1 MVKFHT
7 KTSSWTLLKEE
18 PPRIHVVFDCSAE
31 FQGKSINKEL
41 LSGPVLTRF
50 YKEKIAFMIGEE
62 AMYHQVQVPEDQQ
75 SFLKSLWWESHDID
89 REPHDYVMC
98 AHVFGATPSASCA
111 NYALHRTAV
120 ENEAVFEE
128 TAASALHHNFHVD
141 DLLKSTEDLDSAKQ
155 LVKTTKELLLLVP
168 ELQRRMGVK
177 DQDLF
182 GDLPK

>member
-1 MVKFHT
+1 MTIYFVFLFPFFFFHHPFLPQ
-7 KTSSWTLLKEE
+7 TL
-18 PPRIHVVFDCSAE
+18 
-31 FQGKSINKEL
+31 
-41 LSGPVLTRF
+41 T
-50 YKEKIAFMIGEE
+50 M
-62 AMYHQVQVPEDQQ
+62 
-75 SFLKSLWWESHDID
+75 
-89 REPHDYVMC
+89 
-98 AHVFGATPSASCA
+98 
-111 NYALHRTAV
+111 HRTAV